1 MRIGVLLPHRD
12 AVMKLPRRPPVE
24 ECWTVA
30 RMADE
35 AGMHVWAGD
44 SIGAK
49 SRLDALTTLAYVAA
63 MTQRVRLGTAIL
75 LPAMHQP
82 TLLANAL
89 VNIDQ
94 ISQGRLVLGLGVVW
108 SQPEIEL
115 EWAACGAEY
124 QTRVRD
130 LEEYVVV
137 WRKLWSGTPVTHLG
151 NGYTLS
157 GHTIAP
163 LPWSESGPPV
173 LITAGNRGQLISAQ
187 IERFAR
193 LGDGIVTTYVTDDD
207 CRVLQQLGDE
217 ALERH
222 RRPPGAFPIC
232 AYTTVRI
239 SASVGRA
246 LAVTDEFL
254 EKYYKRP
261 SGTCR

>member
-1 MRIGVLLPHRD
+1 M
-12 AVMKLPRRPPVE
+12 
-24 ECWTVA
+24 
-30 RMADE
+30 
-35 AGMHVWAGD
+35 
-44 SIGAK
+44 
-49 SRLDALTTLAYVAA
+49 
-63 MTQRVRLGTAIL
+63 
-75 LPAMHQP
+75 
-82 TLLANAL
+82 
-89 VNIDQ
+89 
-94 ISQGRLVLGLGVVW
+94 
-108 SQPEIEL
+108 
-115 EWAACGAEY
+115 
-124 QTRVRD
+124 
-130 LEEYVVV
+130 
-137 WRKLWSGTPVTHLG
+137 G

-163 LPWSESGPPV
+163 LPWSEPGPPV

-193 LGDGIVTTYVTDDD
+193 LGDGIVTTYVTDDH

-261 SGTCR
+261 ARQSGLMGLGPADDIVEILHRYEEAGVADVSVRLAGDDQVDQVGPLIDEVTPAFASRRS